1 MRVSGSLKKSILGLL
16 RMPGVSKALSNLS
29 DTHASIFMLHRFS
42 SPEDGVSGH
51 DPATV
56 RAILARLR
64 KEDYDLISLQDMFYR
79 LRGGE
84 PLRRAVAFTIDDGY
98 FDHGLIAGPIFAEFD
113 CPVTI
118 FVVTGFLDGKGW
130 LWWDRTQYI
139 CEQTLKSQLTVRIGE
154 EQRLF
159 KLDSKVARQ
168 RATLEINLW
177 CQDASHAD
185 RSACLADLAKDA
197 EVELPHKPPRRFGP
211 VSWDEARQLEKRGVS
226 FAPHTVTH
234 PVLSSTTD
242 EHARFEISESWKR
255 VSDELA
261 SPVPIFCYPHGR
273 RRDFGAREMEE
284 VHRIGLWGAV
294 RGYPGRLHPN
304 DFRRPPKICAVPR
317 FPFSDNLTDILQCV
331 SGLETAK
338 ARLRGALN

>member
-1 MRVSGSLKKSILGLL
+1 
-16 RMPGVSKALSNLS
+16 VSKVLSNATG
-29 DTHASIFMLHRFS
+29 THASIFMLHRFS

-56 RAILARLR
+56 RAILAQLR
-64 KEDYDLISLQDMFYR
+64 KQDYDLISLQEMFSR
-79 LRGGE
+79 LRSGE

-98 FDHGLIAGPIFAEFD
+98 FDHGSIAGPIFAEFD

-118 FVVTGFLDGKGW
+118 FAVTGFLDGKEW
-130 LWWDRTQYI
+130 LWWDRTQSI
-139 CEQTLKSQLTVRIGE
+139 CENTARTQLTVRVGGE
-154 EQRLF
+154 ERLF
-159 KLDSKVARQ
+159 KLDSAAARQ
-168 RATLEINLW
+168 KAALGINLW
-177 CQDASHAD
+177 CQDASQAD
-185 RSACLADLAKDA
+185 RAACLIDLARDA
-197 EVELPHKPPRRFGP
+197 EVELPAKPPRRFGP

-234 PVLSSTTD
+234 PVLSSTAD
-242 EHARFEISESWKR
+242 EQARFEISESWKR

-273 RRDFGAREMEE
+273 QRDFGAREMEE

-294 RGYPGRLHPN
+294 RGYPGRLDPD
-304 DFRRPPKICAVPR
+304 DFRQPPSICAVPR
-317 FPFSDNLTDILQCV
+317 FPFSDNLVDVLQCV

-338 ARLRGALN
+338 ARLRGAGN

>member
-1 MRVSGSLKKSILGLL
+1 
-16 RMPGVSKALSNLS
+16 MPGVSKALSNLS
-29 DTHASIFMLHRFS
+29 GTHASIFMLHRFS
-42 SPEDGVSGH
+42 SPADGVSGH

-118 FVVTGFLDGKGW
+118 FAVTGFLDGKDW

-139 CEQTLKSQLTVRIGE
+139 CEQTSKSQLTVRVGD

-159 KLDSKVARQ
+159 KLDSLAARQ

-177 CQDASHAD
+177 CQDASHAN

-197 EVELPHKPPRRFGP
+197 EVELPPKPPRRFGP

-338 ARLRGALN
+338 ARFRGALN